1 MLISGSNEVNQEK
14 RRTTANGSSN
24 AKGNVVRRIKL
35 RMLLCTIGMSNTYYD
50 ICIILFC
57 VESLLDSSPVNGKKT
72 LGACEMCSNYEA
84 QLLNAQQ
91 KIHDLE
97 KHIVAL
103 ERYKQELSK
112 ETAFRKDMEEK
123 WNEKKEEYKEQV
135 TIL

>member
-1 MLISGSNEVNQEK
+1 MHITD
-14 RRTTANGSSN
+14 TTSAENTTHLSSN
-24 AKGNVVRRIKL
+24 
-35 RMLLCTIGMSNTYYD
+35 CD
-50 ICIILFC
+50 
-57 VESLLDSSPVNGKKT
+57 
-72 LGACEMCSNYEA
+72 MCSSYEA

-97 KHIVAL
+97 KHIISL

-135 TIL
+135 RDTVYVLV